1 MLRLIICCFG
11 RYSNSMIGLGLCAMV
26 DNSLRIS
33 VVGVKCWILT
43 AGGFPDATFA
53 GRAADRLVV
62 S

>member
-1 MLRLIICCFG
+1 MLGLIICCFG

-33 VVGVKCWILT
+33 VVST

-53 GRAADRLVV
+53 VGVV